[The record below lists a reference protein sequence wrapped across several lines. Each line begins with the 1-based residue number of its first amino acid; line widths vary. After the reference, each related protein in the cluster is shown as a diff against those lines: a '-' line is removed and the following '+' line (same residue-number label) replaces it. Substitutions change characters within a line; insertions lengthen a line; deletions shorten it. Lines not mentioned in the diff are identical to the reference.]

1 MATLESVKFLEDER
15 NPEEDGP
22 QQVPGLLKT
31 VPSAG
36 DLIGGVSVAL
46 VLIPQAIAYAT
57 VAGVPAEVGLFA
69 ASIPLI
75 AAAPFVSCPWI
86 QTGPTAMTSLLAG
99 GAIAGLGCELENP
112 QQIAAAAALLAIVVG
127 TTRLAMGLLRI
138 GNLTRYLIRPVI
150 LGFTTAAAVLIICSQ
165 LSKTLGTTIDEPS
178 VVLRAIKS
186 LTSLDWS
193 FQAIGVAVGTAVIAS
208 LSKKIHRL
216 FPAILLA
223 IVLAIVYS
231 YFTGY
236 EGATVEKLSG
246 SFISFRTDLP
256 WNQVSHFLLPGMII
270 AFVGF
275 AEPTSIS
282 MTLMEEEN
290 LEWNPN
296 RELCGGGFANLF
308 SGFFG
313 GYPVGGSFSR
323 TSVNK
328 FAGATSA
335 WSGLVTGCI
344 VLCMLRFT
352 PLLSSLPQAALGA
365 IIIMAVIR
373 LIKFKEMIELWSVNR
388 IYGMISFV
396 TLLCTLYFS
405 PRVDIGI
412 LIGAVMGIAVTCW
425 ERVNNNESQNAK

>member
-1 MATLESVKFLEDER
+1 MNRSSSWKDER

-165 LSKTLGTTIDEPS
+165 LSKTLGTTIAETS

-296 RELCGGGFANLF
+296 RLCENGIVVVDQYYSWSSPNIKDLFTRKLKMEL
-308 SGFFG
+308 
-313 GYPVGGSFSR
+313 
-323 TSVNK
+323 
-328 FAGATSA
+328 
-335 WSGLVTGCI
+335 
-344 VLCMLRFT
+344 
-352 PLLSSLPQAALGA
+352 
-365 IIIMAVIR
+365 VIQ
-373 LIKFKEMIELWSVNR
+373 FKR
-388 IYGMISFV
+388 RYGM
-396 TLLCTLYFS
+396 TLKLDEKQYEQAREILAEKYARPKDPS
-405 PRVDIGI
+405 PFD
-412 LIGAVMGIAVTCW
+412 
-425 ERVNNNESQNAK
+425 